1 MGQFFFSD
9 KLINAIS
16 VVISGH
22 EGNQFKFQKL
32 DVTIPEH
39 QESVFSSPLD
49 GYNAWGGGLN
59 ALSGAQIAA
68 FNEKYGRMVDIDIPE
83 EDWTYLVCMDAESRK
98 TFSRL
103 PIKSEEYIAGAL
115 DSLTTF
121 WIPFDEPLIDSS
133 VLCERFPYLE
143 GFFENLQQW
152 CEKTKRVTFTDD
164 ILKDSIQKALPKPK
178 TKRKDLAKPK
188 NNRKKPN

>member
-39 QESVFSSPLD
+39 QESVFSSPLP
-49 GYNAWGGGLN
+49 
-59 ALSGAQIAA
+59 A

-83 EDWTYLVCMDAESRK
+83 KVRTYLVCMDEESRK
-98 TFSRL
+98 AFSNL
-103 PIKSEEYIAGAL
+103 SIKSDEYIAGAL
-115 DSLTTF
+115 DSLTAF
-121 WIPFDEPLIDSS
+121 WFPFDEPEIDSS

-152 CEKTKRVTFTDD
+152 CEETKRITFTDD
-164 ILKDSIQKALPKPK
+164 ILKVSIQKALPKPK
-178 TKRKDLAKPK
+178 TKHKDLAKPK